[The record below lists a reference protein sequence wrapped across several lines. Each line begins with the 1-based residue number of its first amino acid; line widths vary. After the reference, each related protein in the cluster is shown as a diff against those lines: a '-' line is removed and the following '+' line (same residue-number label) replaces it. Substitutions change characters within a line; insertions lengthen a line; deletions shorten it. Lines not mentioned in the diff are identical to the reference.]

1 MYCYITQ
8 ERALQRALAKAHA
21 VIDGLREKV
30 RGMEEEAGRAAAGI
44 ASRDVDCARKD
55 AEIARKD
62 AEIARK
68 DAEIA
73 RLRAMLEKEGI
84 EIKRLKA
91 SEAYHDNAHAPTSKG
106 TLTMRQM
113 QKEAV
118 EGRRRASTGRRP
130 GRERG
135 HEGTTSK
142 IGPGAPVED
151 RFCEARRCHVCGGTD
166 LVERT
171 ATKQHVDVRI
181 VADERWLRLHD
192 LECAGCGT
200 VLRAPRDGTVDGA
213 SAGGE
218 LLAVIG
224 GLHADCHGTAGTIGA
239 FLRNVLGIRMGAPA
253 VHNAINVIGRG
264 IRPRARAI
272 RDAAEMRADPSE
284 ADETVMTTAVERG
297 PEEDGSPP
305 GTGRNRVRLEFR
317 RGYLWVDLS
326 RSAARVHAS
335 PSRAAAVFEE
345 NYPDRVRGPTTHDRL
360 AQYDRVCRVSQA
372 DWVHMARYAVHAV
385 IRAAGDPAKRAAA
398 ERLHGLLVAAF
409 KWAKREA
416 AGHGGAFQDPLI
428 REKAQR
434 LEDEVAAIAEAY
446 KAAGIPEMHTY
457 LSGAAGCVSTFML
470 YPGMSADSTGV
481 ERFIKWLIGWRN
493 SGGRTVTAEGR
504 EIFSDIA
511 TVAGTD
517 MVQGRSYADDIR
529 EALGVP
535 PPPEYATV
543 RAEGSR
549 RRMRAAPAAPA
560 ASRAA
565 GGADPSISASPPRW
579 RRRPLAGGGTA
590 GRAERAAAA
599 ARAAAD
605 AAEAKARADAEASK
619 AAAARAREAA
629 EAAAARAREA
639 AEEEEEEE
647 EAVPESRAATAKAA
661 TAKAAT
667 AKAATAK
674 RRTER
679 RRTGGA
685 GMGGAPA
692 PRQRSLAIANVPEA
706 AAAADKA
713 CKRRPLA
720 QPHPSTAHAAP
731 SAAPSGPG
739 PPPSGGQRA
748 LAAAA

>member
-30 RGMEEEAGRAAAGI
+30 REMEEEAGRAAAGI

-200 VLRAPRDGTVDGA
+200 VLRAPRDGAVDGT

-297 PEEDGSPP
+297 PRRTAARPGRE
-305 GTGRNRVRLEFR
+305 GTGS
-317 RGYLWVDLS
+317 GWS
-326 RSAARVHAS
+326 
-335 PSRAAAVFEE
+335 
-345 NYPDRVRGPTTHDRL
+345 
-360 AQYDRVCRVSQA
+360 
-372 DWVHMARYAVHAV
+372 
-385 IRAAGDPAKRAAA
+385 
-398 ERLHGLLVAAF
+398 
-409 KWAKREA
+409 
-416 AGHGGAFQDPLI
+416 
-428 REKAQR
+428 
-434 LEDEVAAIAEAY
+434 
-446 KAAGIPEMHTY
+446 
-457 LSGAAGCVSTFML
+457 SGAATSGSTC
-470 YPGMSADSTGV
+470 PGARLAST
-481 ERFIKWLIGWRN
+481 RAR
-493 SGGRTVTAEGR
+493 
-504 EIFSDIA
+504 
-511 TVAGTD
+511 AGP
-517 MVQGRSYADDIR
+517 R
-529 EALGVP
+529 P
-535 PPPEYATV
+535 C
-543 RAEGSR
+543 SR
-549 RRMRAAPAAPA
+549 RTIRTACAGRRPTTGSPSTTACA
-560 ASRAA
+560 ASARPTGSTWRA
-565 GGADPSISASPPRW
+565 
-579 RRRPLAGGGTA
+579 TQ
-590 GRAERAAAA
+590 
-599 ARAAAD
+599 
-605 AAEAKARADAEASK
+605 
-619 AAAARAREAA
+619 
-629 EAAAARAREA
+629 
-639 AEEEEEEE
+639 
-647 EAVPESRAATAKAA
+647 
-661 TAKAAT
+661 
-667 AKAATAK
+667 
-674 RRTER
+674 RT
-679 RRTGGA
+679 
-685 GMGGAPA
+685 
-692 PRQRSLAIANVPEA
+692 RS
-706 AAAADKA
+706 
-713 CKRRPLA
+713 
-720 QPHPSTAHAAP
+720 
-731 SAAPSGPG
+731 
-739 PPPSGGQRA
+739 
-748 LAAAA
+748 